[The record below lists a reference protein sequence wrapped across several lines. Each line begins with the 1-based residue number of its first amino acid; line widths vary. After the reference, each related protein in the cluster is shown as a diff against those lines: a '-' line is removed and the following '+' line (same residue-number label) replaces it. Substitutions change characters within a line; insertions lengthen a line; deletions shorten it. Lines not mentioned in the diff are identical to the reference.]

1 MPVERIL
8 TGEII
13 QFFTYDYKDGL
24 PPEPRVSTRLA
35 GTIWDFPVGSFIDAG
50 YTSLEL
56 GNIFKIETPAPI
68 GLVPKSFG
76 AILPPIELIKGE

>member
-1 MPVERIL
+1 MHSERIL

-13 QFFTYDYKDGL
+13 QFFAYDYQDGL

-35 GTIWDFPVGSFIDAG
+35 GTIWDFPVDSFIDVG

-56 GNIFKIETPAPI
+56 GNRFRIETPAPV

-76 AILPPIELIKGE
+76 AILPPIELIKGA